1 MNRGSVERKC
11 ILEGVIKPL
20 DELLRFVMIDNTL
33 LPDFNK
39 KLPGKGIYVTN
50 NRSSLE
56 KALEKKLFNKVT
68 RHNLKI
74 DDNFIDIVEKLI
86 KSRALNSINIAR
98 KAGILVAGFEKV
110 KEEIQKECDSI
121 CDGIKDLWFVP
132 SPFMNIM
139 IDGGIYEGAKYNNF
153 GLHGTGVAT
162 AAANFLMIVLSLV
175 RAILLTRVFF
185 SITRIRFFA
194 DLMFAISKP
203 P

>member
-33 LPDFNK
+33 FPDFNK

-110 KEEIQKECDSI
+110 KEEIKKNKVEFIIEASNAGKDGKEKIAFLAKSI
-121 CDGIKDLWFVP
+121 EIFNLF
-132 SPFMNIM
+132 S
-139 IDGGIYEGAKYNNF
+139 IDELDMALKKENTVHIAILKSDMSRMVYNN
-153 GLHGTGVAT
+153 LKKYQ
-162 AAANFLMIVLSLV
+162 NFLSLNGDN
-175 RAILLTRVFF
+175 IQ
-185 SITRIRFFA
+185 
-194 DLMFAISKP
+194 
-203 P
+203 

>member
-98 KAGILVAGFEKV
+98 KAGILVAGFEKG
-110 KEEIQKECDSI
+110 KEEIKKNKVEFIIQASDAASDGKEKIAFLAKSI
-121 CDGIKDLWFVP
+121 EIFNLF
-132 SPFMNIM
+132 S
-139 IDGGIYEGAKYNNF
+139 IDELDMALKKENTVHIAILKSDMSRMVYNNLKKYYSVSKKLF
-153 GLHGTGVAT
+153 YQKIHTY
-162 AAANFLMIVLSLV
+162 SL
-175 RAILLTRVFF
+175 
-185 SITRIRFFA
+185 
-194 DLMFAISKP
+194 
-203 P
+203 